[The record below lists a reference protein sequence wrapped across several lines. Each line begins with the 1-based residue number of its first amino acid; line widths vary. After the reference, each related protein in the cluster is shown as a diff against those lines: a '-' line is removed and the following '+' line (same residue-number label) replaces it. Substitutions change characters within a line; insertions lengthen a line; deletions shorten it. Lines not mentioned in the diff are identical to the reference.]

1 MFIKLI
7 NFFSTQLWLR
17 RTLKKLQNGVKR
29 VVLDVLKLR
38 EPSLPELASSLS
50 SMKGVEGVN
59 ISLVEMDQNTESVKI
74 AIEGENIDINF
85 VQEMLKDNGAVIHS
99 IDEVV
104 VGKKIVSVK

>member
-1 MFIKLI
+1 M
-7 NFFSTQLWLR
+7 QH
-17 RTLKKLQNGVKR
+17 GVKR
-29 VVLDVLKLR
+29 IVLDVLKLR
-38 EPSLPELASSLS
+38 EPSLPELATRLS

-74 AIEGENIDINF
+74 AIEGDNININH

-104 VGKKIVSVK
+104 VGKKLVSIK

>member
-1 MFIKLI
+1 MIAEDPQKV
-7 NFFSTQLWLR
+7 QH
-17 RTLKKLQNGVKR
+17 GVKR

-38 EPSLPELASSLS
+38 EPSLPELATRLS

-74 AIEGENIDINF
+74 AIEGDNININH

-104 VGKKIVSVK
+104 VGKKLVSIK